1 MGAKIKTPKK
11 SLDQKFI
18 IIIIIFFLT
27 PPPQKKKKK
36 NPMLNFRA
44 FKIFPE
50 SVQIVI

>member
-18 IIIIIFFLT
+18 IIIIIIFLT
-27 PPPQKKKKK
+27 PPPKKKKK